1 MDQSIGGTTGL
12 DKRQVRANLA
22 VIGSTFAIF
31 LPGSLVFGF
40 PGLMGSVWR
49 DMLQIQS
56 GALSYVMFFM
66 LASLG
71 IFMFFVGKWTATI
84 GVRKLMMIGTVMTS
98 LATLMIAF
106 VANIWMIYLWAF
118 MIGGASCFIY
128 SPGINSVQRW
138 FPEKR
143 GLVSGIVN
151 LTFGISAA
159 IMVPIFRI
167 MLDVIGY
174 QTLCIL
180 MAILTLIVG
189 LIASQYTE
197 IPEKVKG
204 MQVSDNKAVKIS
216 NMNDQNDFSPKEA
229 MKTRSFWLIWSVWAL
244 MGAAGV
250 TMVTLSVNLGL
261 SRGFNLTAAATI
273 LTAYNITNGV
283 SRLVSGAISDV
294 IGRKVTLAI
303 TFIGAGIAYVLLPHA
318 SSLVMISLLA
328 AMIGFG
334 YGTLFSCSAPMI
346 SDCFGLKNFGIILGL
361 VFTAYGFIAS
371 IIGPAVS
378 GYILTIT
385 DGNYQIVFNYLAV
398 FCLVSAILIMLVKTP
413 IKENGKMA

>member
-1 MDQSIGGTTGL
+1 MEQSIIDNTKGKKGDIRGC
-12 DKRQVRANLA
+12 LA
-22 VIGSTFAIF
+22 VLGSTFAIF

-40 PGLMGSVWR
+40 PGLMGSIWKE
-49 DMLQIQS
+49 MLQIES
-56 GALSYVMFFM
+56 GALGYVMFFM

-71 IFMFFVGKWTATI
+71 VFMFFVGKWTTTI
-84 GVRKLMMIGTVMTS
+84 GVRKLMMIGTIITS

-118 MIGGASCFIY
+118 LVGGASCFIY

-138 FPEKR
+138 HPQKR

-167 MLDVIGY
+167 MIEAVGY
-174 QTLCIL
+174 QTLCIAL
-180 MAILTLIVG
+180 AIITLIVG

-204 MQVSDNKAVKIS
+204 SQTQQRKTAEASNKVSEG
-216 NMNDQNDFSPKEA
+216 DFTPREA
-229 MKTRSFWLIWSVWAL
+229 IKTKSFWLIWSVWAL

-261 SRGFNLTAAATI
+261 SRGFDLAAAATI
-273 LTAYNITNGV
+273 LTAYNLTNGI

-303 TFIGAGIAYVLLPHA
+303 TFVAAGIAYMILPYAYSLGVL
-318 SSLVMISLLA
+318 SILA

-378 GYILTIT
+378 GYILTVT
-385 DGNYQIVFNYLAV
+385 NNNYTAVFNYLAV
-398 FCLVSAILIMLVKTP
+398 FCIISAVLIMLVKNP
-413 IKENGKMA
+413 KKKESTA